1 MDGTRGN
8 QFEEQT
14 ETKKLLG
21 AKGRIQQTQH
31 RSEDSILDVATP
43 AAQGCSG

>member
-1 MDGTRGN
+1 MGHEVTNSENR
-8 QFEEQT
+8 QKA
-14 ETKKLLG
+14 KKLLG